1 MGQFR
6 SSLWSSSPP
15 SLSHGPHHLTP
26 AHFHFLPPSSPTYGP
41 HDLSLP
47 YFYSSSCSFC
57 SSSSVYFASL
67 SFFLLS
73 SWLSPSSINTDFSN
87 TVTLCFSSRIYA
99 SGRGGKSPSKV
110 FREVGRALPVE
121 VRGRAAPSI
130 REICLIPPRK
140 IMCIRGKRLICLPGE
155 GREAVLSIPSF
166 LSSASP
172 FLPFSTNP
180 ICCRG
185 RSVPP
190 G

>member
-1 MGQFR
+1 MEVTGQGHGYCTATTFFWIWIFSSMGQFR

-15 SLSHGPHHLTP
+15 SLSHGPHHLSL

-41 HDLSLP
+41 HDLSPP

-57 SSSSVYFASL
+57 YSSSVYFASL

-110 FREVGRALPVE
+110 FREVGRAA
-121 VRGRAAPSI
+121 RGGLGQGGA
-130 REICLIPPRK
+130 EH
-140 IMCIRGKRLICLPGE
+140 
-155 GREAVLSIPSF
+155 
-166 LSSASP
+166 
-172 FLPFSTNP
+172 
-180 ICCRG
+180 
-185 RSVPP
+185 
-190 G
+190 